1 MKKPSCQE
9 ILICTMREM
18 LEKRSFE
25 KLTVQDILAETDI
38 SRTTFYKHFACKEQL
53 LIQTFEWLWAQANT
67 TRAEGPSLYGFELR
81 FLHLVCDNASLMK
94 RAWEVPDFVRYLES
108 FFRNALLS
116 FSPPRC
122 GEDRRGAFLAA
133 SMTAVLMDVCKR
145 YIEAPR
151 RAEAGRLAADVQRLF
166 TAMSAAF
173 EEDGDAA

>member
-25 KLTVQDILAETDI
+25 KITVQDILAETDI
-38 SRTTFYKHFACKEQL
+38 SRTTFYKHFTCKEQL
-53 LIQTFEWLWAQANT
+53 LIQTFEWLWAQADT
-67 TRAEGPSLYGFELR
+67 TRAEGPGLYGFELR

-94 RAWEVPDFVRYLES
+94 RAWEVPDFVRYLEG
-108 FFRNALLS
+108 FFRDALLS

>member
-1 MKKPSCQE
+1 MKKPNCQE
-9 ILICTMREM
+9 ILICTMRDM
-18 LEKRSFE
+18 LGRRSFE
-25 KLTVQDILAETDI
+25 RITVQDILEETDV
-38 SRTTFYKHFACKEQL
+38 SRTTFYKHFACKERL
-53 LIQTFEWLWAQANT
+53 LIQTFEWLWAQAGSS
-67 TRAEGPSLYGFELR
+67 RVQAPGLYGFELR

-94 RAWEVPDFVRYLES
+94 RAWEVPDFVRYLEG
-108 FFRNALLS
+108 FFRDALLS